1 LMEGARFFGLDA
13 SVMSRGLKLLEEEL
27 AEERELRTRV
37 DRLRRVMR
45 EARKGRIAKTQ
56 A

>member
-1 LMEGARFFGLDA
+1 MEIARFFGRDA
-13 SVMSRGLKLLEEEL
+13 VVIIRGLRLLEERL

-37 DRLRRVMR
+37 DRLRRVKR

>member
-1 LMEGARFFGLDA
+1 MEVGRFFGRDA
-13 SVMSRGLKLLEEEL
+13 RVMSRGLRLLEERL

-45 EARKGRIAKTQ
+45 EARTGRIAKTQ

>member
-1 LMEGARFFGLDA
+1 MEITRFFGRDA
-13 SVMSRGLKLLEEEL
+13 VVMSRGLRLLEEQL

-45 EARKGRIAKTQ
+45 EARKGRIARTQ